1 MDKGGLKMNKNLV
14 LYLLAFCVFNMASA
28 EIVVAGILGMIAQD
42 TNVSVGTAG
51 QLVTV
56 YAIVIAAGSPILL
69 SLTSRM
75 ERKKLLLL
83 TFVIFV
89 IGNLLAFFSP
99 NFTLLMASR
108 IVQAASAGVFT
119 VVALTVG
126 ASMAA
131 PERRGSAIGIIIMG
145 ASTALV
151 VGVPLG
157 TLIGEYW
164 GWRLVFMFINILAL
178 FSIIGI
184 AASVPKMESQESVS
198 VKTQLAV
205 LRDRRIISGLFI
217 TFFWVIGYQLLF
229 TYISPFLQEAASLNT
244 TQISAALFICGTFAV
259 IGSRI
264 GGYGADRWGIY
275 RTLLVSLLLH
285 AVSLAAL
292 PWVGTTFLGAIIIL
306 AVWVGSAYMTTPAQQ
321 YYLVSLS
328 PNSSG
333 VVLSLNNSVL
343 QLGIAVGAGAGG
355 WVVNQTSVMNL
366 GWIGAISIVIGMF
379 AVFYSFSLKSKPLKE
394 A

>member
-1 MDKGGLKMNKNLV
+1 MNKNVV
-14 LYLLAFCVFNMASA
+14 LYLLAFCVFVMASA

-42 TNVSVGTAG
+42 TNVSVGMAG

-83 TFVIFV
+83 TFFVFV

-99 NFTLLMASR
+99 NFTILMASR

-198 VKTQLAV
+198 LKTQLAV

-244 TQISAALFICGTFAV
+244 AQISAALFICGVFAV

-292 PWVGTTFLGAIIIL
+292 SWVGTTFIGAIMIL
-306 AVWVGSAYMTTPAQQ
+306 AIWIGSAYMTTPAQQ

-333 VVLSLNNSVL
+333 LVLSLNNSVL

-379 AVFYSFSLKSKPLKE
+379 AVNYSFSLKSKPLKE

>member
-1 MDKGGLKMNKNLV
+1 MNKNLV

-306 AVWVGSAYMTTPAQQ
+306 AVWVGSAYMTTPGQQ

-333 VVLSLNNSVL
+333 LVLSLNNSVL

>member
-1 MDKGGLKMNKNLV
+1 MDKNLF
-14 LYLLAFCVFNMASA
+14 LYLLAFCVFVMASA

-42 TNVSVGTAG
+42 MNVSVAIAG

-56 YAIVIAAGSPILL
+56 YAIVIAVGSPILL
-69 SLTSRM
+69 TLTTRM
-75 ERKKLLLL
+75 ERKRLLQLSF
-83 TFVIFV
+83 FVFIF
-89 IGNLLAFFSP
+89 GNLLAFISP
-99 NFTLLMASR
+99 NFTVLVASR
-108 IVQAASAGVFT
+108 MVQAASAGVFT

-126 ASMAA
+126 SSMAT

-184 AASVPKMESQESVS
+184 AVFVPKMESQESVS
-198 VKTQLAV
+198 LKTQLTV
-205 LRDRRIISGLFI
+205 LRNRRIISGLFI
-217 TFFWVIGYQLLF
+217 TFFWIIGYQLLF

-244 TQISAALFICGTFAV
+244 TQISAVLFICGVFAV

-264 GGYGADRWGIY
+264 GGYSADRWGVY

-285 AVSLAAL
+285 AASLAAL
-292 PWVGTTFLGAIIIL
+292 PWVGTTFMGALIIL
-306 AVWVGSAYMTTPAQQ
+306 ASWIGSAYMTTPAQQ
-321 YYLVSLS
+321 YYLISISPKSSSL
-328 PNSSG
+328 
-333 VVLSLNNSVL
+333 VLGLNNSVL
-343 QLGIAVGAGAGG
+343 QFGIAVGAGVGG

-366 GWIGAISIVIGMF
+366 GWVGGVSIMLGIF
-379 AVFYSFSLKSKPLKE
+379 AVFYSFSLKSKPLNDT
-394 A
+394 

>member
-1 MDKGGLKMNKNLV
+1 MNKNLV
-14 LYLLAFCVFNMASA
+14 LYLLAFCVFVMASA

-42 TNVSVGTAG
+42 TNVSVGMAG

-56 YAIVIAAGSPILL
+56 YAIVITAGSPILL

-75 ERKKLLLL
+75 ERKNLLLL
-83 TFVIFV
+83 TFFV
-89 IGNLLAFFSP
+89 FVFGNLLAFFSP
-99 NFTLLMASR
+99 NFTILMASR
-108 IVQAASAGVFT
+108 IVQATSAGVFT

-164 GWRLVFMFINILAL
+164 GWRIVFLFINILAL

-198 VKTQLAV
+198 LKTQLAV

-217 TFFWVIGYQLLF
+217 TFFWVIGYQLIF
-229 TYISPFLQEAASLNT
+229 TYISPFLQEAASLTT
-244 TQISAALFICGTFAV
+244 TQISAALFICGIFAV

-285 AVSLAAL
+285 ALSLAAL
-292 PWVGTTFLGAIIIL
+292 SWVGTTFIGTIMIL
-306 AVWVGSAYMTTPAQQ
+306 AVWIGSAYMTTPAQQ

-333 VVLSLNNSVL
+333 LVLSLNNSVL

-379 AVFYSFSLKSKPLKE
+379 TVFYSFSLKSKPLKE

>member
-1 MDKGGLKMNKNLV
+1 MNKNAII
-14 LYLLAFCVFNMASA
+14 YLLAFGLFVMVTA

-42 TNVSVGTAG
+42 TKVSIGIAG

-56 YAIVIAAGSPILL
+56 FAAVIAVGTPILI
-69 SLTSRM
+69 SLTSKM

-83 TFVIFV
+83 SFFVFIV
-89 IGNLLAFFSP
+89 GNLLAFFSP
-99 NFTLLMASR
+99 NFTVLMASR
-108 IVQAASAGVFT
+108 IVQAASVGVFA

-126 ASMAA
+126 SSIAA
-131 PERRGSAIGIIIMG
+131 PERRGNAIGIIVMG

-164 GWRLVFMFINILAL
+164 GWRSVFMFTSILAVL
-178 FSIIGI
+178 STIGI
-184 AASVPKMESQESVS
+184 AASVPKFESQESVS
-198 VKTQLAV
+198 IKKQLAA
-205 LRDRRIISGLFI
+205 LRDRRLISGLLI
-217 TFFWVIGYQLLF
+217 TFFWVAGYQIMF
-229 TYISPFLQEAASLNT
+229 TYISPFLQEAAGLNIS
-244 TQISAALFICGTFAV
+244 QISAALFICGIFAV

-285 AVSLAAL
+285 AAAL
-292 PWVGTTFLGAIIIL
+292 MLLPWAATTFTGALIIL
-306 AVWVGSAYMTTPAQQ
+306 AVWIGSAYMTSPAQQ

-333 VVLSLNNSVL
+333 LALGLNHSVN
-343 QLGIAVGAGAGG
+343 QFGIAVGAGAGG
-355 WVVNQTSVMNL
+355 WAVNQTSMMNL
-366 GWIGAISIVIGMF
+366 GWIGALSILVGLL
-379 AVFYSFSLKSKPLKE
+379 AVFYSFSLKNKQLKE
-394 A
+394 LDEAS